1 MTSGYETRT
10 MPLRQ
15 RRYLIDIRPA
25 SVALEDHLAPIAP
38 EHDLEL
44 TPPDRGG
51 IAATHGA
58 RCRLVHEWP
67 RQGIHFYL

>member
-25 SVALEDHLAPIAP
+25 PVALEDYLARIAS

-44 TPPDRGG
+44 TSPDRGG
-51 IAATHGA
+51 VAAAHRAG
-58 RCRLVHEWP
+58 CHLVHEWT